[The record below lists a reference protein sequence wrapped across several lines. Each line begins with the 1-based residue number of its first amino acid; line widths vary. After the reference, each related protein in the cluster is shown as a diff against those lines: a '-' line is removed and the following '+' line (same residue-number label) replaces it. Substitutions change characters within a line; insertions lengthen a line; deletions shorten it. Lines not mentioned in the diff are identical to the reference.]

1 MRRVCF
7 FPSAAILALS
17 VTGVATSSLPFVA
30 QAQAAPEAPAE
41 PSAEAKALSAKI
53 AALPWVE
60 GPAKPAVTPRAAIT
74 LDPKLRYLDP
84 AGTNTYLKLTGNLP
98 EDNTY
103 VVAAKNG
110 NWSAFYSFDDIGY
123 VKDDEK
129 IDPDALIKSIREGQI
144 SGNEQRK
151 EQGLDALTVVGWAV
165 PPHYDPATHN
175 LEYGITLGSPSGNNI
190 NYHLRMLGRKGVMDA
205 TLITSEH
212 YLKEDLAEFR
222 EANKG
227 FAYVPDENYAAFK
240 EGDKVSEY
248 GLAALVTGGVAAAAL
263 KGGLLKG
270 LLAGLAAFWKLIAV
284 GVVAFFGAFRSFF
297 ARLFGKG
304 EDLGPPPQE

>member
-1 MRRVCF
+1 MRITRSLTLAAVLTF
-7 FPSAAILALS
+7 SLTGLDPVAVLSSAS
-17 VTGVATSSLPFVA
+17 A
-30 QAQAAPEAPAE
+30 QTQTE
-41 PSAEAKALSAKI
+41 PSAEAKALAGKI
-53 AALPWVE
+53 AALPWVD

-84 AGTNTYLKLTGNLP
+84 AGTNAYLKLTGNLP
-98 EDNTY
+98 EENTY

-110 NWSAFYSFDDIGY
+110 KWSAFYSFDDIGY

-144 SGNEQRK
+144 LNNEQRK

-175 LEYGITLGSPSGNNI
+175 LEYGITLGSPLGNNI
-190 NYHLRMLGRKGVMDA
+190 NYHLRMLGRTGVMDA
-205 TLITSEH
+205 TLLTSEQ

-227 FAYVPDENYAAFK
+227 FAYAPDESYAAFK

-270 LLAGLAAFWKLIAV
+270 LLAGLVAFWKLIAV
-284 GVVAFFGAFRSFF
+284 GVVAFFGVLRSFF
-297 ARLFGKG
+297 ARFFGKG
-304 EDLGPPPQE
+304 DDLGPPPQE